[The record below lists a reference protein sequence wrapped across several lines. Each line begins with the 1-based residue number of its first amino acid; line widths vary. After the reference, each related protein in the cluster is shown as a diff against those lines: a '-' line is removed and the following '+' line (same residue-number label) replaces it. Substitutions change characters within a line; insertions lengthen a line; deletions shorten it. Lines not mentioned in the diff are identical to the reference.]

1 MGLLDALSFYYMR
14 RFAPTHIALIDGSSA
29 YQYHATSFLTL
40 IRSV

>member
-1 MGLLDALSFYYMR
+1 MGLPDALSFLLYAA
-14 RFAPTHIALIDGSSA
+14 FAPTHIALIDDSSA